1 MINQLTQAGTHID
14 QVRELM
20 FGPQLREYN
29 QRLQQLES
37 TIVQLVDGTQKHFNE
52 IQESFAGE
60 LQTAMSSVDKKIRA
74 LDLKTSEERA
84 ELRQRVEQL
93 EEKLTTRFDTLEA
106 DFTAFQAES
115 RKHLEAMN
123 DRLTSA
129 VQEAV
134 GAANERMQ
142 GMTSKMQD
150 EVSNLRRQAKRTDE
164 KLDFRFQSLNE
175 EIESSTT
182 NTRQELTKIHKGAK
196 DDLQALKIQ
205 LLNELEKNFH
215 GLRESKVSRDDMSE
229 ILFEFGMR
237 IKGLNFNSG
246 LPQLQA
252 AREASADRGDGIR
265 QG

>member
-106 DFTAFQAES
+106 DFTTFQEES
-115 RKHLEAMN
+115 RKRLEAMN
-123 DRLTSA
+123 DSLTSA
-129 VQEAV
+129 VQETV

-175 EIESSTT
+175 EIESS

-196 DDLQALKIQ
+196 DDLQALK
-205 LLNELEKNFH
+205 
-215 GLRESKVSRDDMSE
+215 
-229 ILFEFGMR
+229 
-237 IKGLNFNSG
+237 
-246 LPQLQA
+246 
-252 AREASADRGDGIR
+252 
-265 QG
+265 

>member
-134 GAANERMQ
+134 GAANERIQ
-142 GMTSKMQD
+142 GYHLKNSWLKTLAMTDCHDKG
-150 EVSNLRRQAKRTDE
+150 
-164 KLDFRFQSLNE
+164 KL
-175 EIESSTT
+175 
-182 NTRQELTKIHKGAK
+182 A
-196 DDLQALKIQ
+196 
-205 LLNELEKNFH
+205 
-215 GLRESKVSRDDMSE
+215 
-229 ILFEFGMR
+229 
-237 IKGLNFNSG
+237 
-246 LPQLQA
+246 
-252 AREASADRGDGIR
+252 
-265 QG
+265 